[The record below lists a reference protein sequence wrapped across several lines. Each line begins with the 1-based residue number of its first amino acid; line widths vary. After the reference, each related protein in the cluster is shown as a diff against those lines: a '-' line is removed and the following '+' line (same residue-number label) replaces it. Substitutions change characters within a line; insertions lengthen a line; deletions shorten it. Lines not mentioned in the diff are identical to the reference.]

1 MGISFGIDPI
11 WASQTDEGRT
21 HIATKG
27 IVQSGL
33 VLNLDAGV
41 SSSYPGSGNTWTD
54 LSGKGNNG
62 TLVNG
67 VGFDSGNGGSLVF
80 NSINKRISSNLVY
93 ELFDEYTL
101 SCWMR
106 RLSDNDFQVLIA
118 GEIGNN
124 MGMGI
129 RISSSS
135 LLFHTYDGDI
145 ISGGGGD
152 RTLLH
157 VNDVINENTWY
168 SVASTVVRTETIP
181 HSSAYSLT
189 SGIVKLYVNGEEL
202 GISSFSNVRLYT
214 NRWLTIAAPSSTTL
228 PRNFIGNV
236 AQASIYNRA
245 LTAQE
250 IQQNFN
256 AYRGRFGI

>member
-41 SSSYPGSGNTWTD
+41 SSSYPGSGTTWTD
-54 LSGKGNNG
+54 LSGNGNNG
-62 TLVNG
+62 FLLNG
-67 VGFDSGNGGSLVF
+67 VGFDGGNGGSLVF
-80 NSINKRISSNLVY
+80 NSINKRISSSFVY

-106 RLSDNDFQVLIA
+106 RLSNNNFQVLIA

-135 LLFHTYDGDI
+135 LLFHTYDGDFG
-145 ISGGGGD
+145 SGVD
-152 RTLLH
+152 RTLLS
-157 VNDVINENTWY
+157 VNDVINENAWY

-202 GISSFSNVRLYT
+202 GISSFSNARLYT
-214 NRWLTIAAPSSTTL
+214 KRWLTIAAPSGNNLS
-228 PRNFIGNV
+228 RNFIGNV

-245 LTAQE
+245 LTPQE

-256 AYRGRFGI
+256 AYRRRFGI